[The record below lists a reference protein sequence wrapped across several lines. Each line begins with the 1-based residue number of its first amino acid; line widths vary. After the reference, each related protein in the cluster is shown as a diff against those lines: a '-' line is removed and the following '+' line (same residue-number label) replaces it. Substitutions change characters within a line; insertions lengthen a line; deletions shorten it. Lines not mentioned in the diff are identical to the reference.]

1 MFGGVGIY
9 LDCIHRVH
17 CCMFLRGKSQNRG
30 YKGAALETIGHT
42 AIPAKA
48 PAAMFWS
55 REKLGGR
62 DS

>member
-1 MFGGVGIY
+1 MASIGYMTVCSCYPPNQLVG
-9 LDCIHRVH
+9 LQQQVA
-17 CCMFLRGKSQNRG
+17 GKAR
-30 YKGAALETIGHT
+30 T

-55 REKLGGR
+55 REKFGGR